1 MSTIRVTKLLR
12 NVLLLDAGCTAVTGV
27 LLSAGHPVL
36 PGLLG
41 LPPAFML
48 GTGLFCLAWAVG
60 LGLLSRRP
68 ATSRAL
74 VRAIIAAN
82 LLWAVGSFVL
92 LGLGWLQPTSLGVA
106 FVALQAAAVAVFA
119 ELQWWALKRGSAPA
133 GLRTVAA

>member
-48 GTGLFCLAWAVG
+48 GTGL
-60 LGLLSRRP
+60 
-68 ATSRAL
+68 
-74 VRAIIAAN
+74 
-82 LLWAVGSFVL
+82 
-92 LGLGWLQPTSLGVA
+92 
-106 FVALQAAAVAVFA
+106 
-119 ELQWWALKRGSAPA
+119 
-133 GLRTVAA
+133 